1 MHNLLHLVNSWSESQ
16 FVQTFGS
23 LFEDSAWIAER
34 SAPLRPFDSFE
45 EMMQTMIQ
53 QVLGSEY
60 EEQLELLRKHPDL
73 GAKIS
78 MSSSSVREQA
88 GVGLDSLTPE
98 QFKEMQQL
106 NSTYTSRYGFPFIVA
121 VKGHTTESILDLM
134 RQRQGRASQ
143 QEFETALKEV
153 FKIAGIRLQQWL
165 EEHGQETESGQSS
178 SKSFSSMNVSYTNR
192 AEKIPE
198 EGDI

>member
-60 EEQLELLRKHPDL
+60 EERLELLRKHPTW
-73 GAKIS
+73 G
-78 MSSSSVREQA
+78 
-88 GVGLDSLTPE
+88 
-98 QFKEMQQL
+98 
-106 NSTYTSRYGFPFIVA
+106 
-121 VKGHTTESILDLM
+121 
-134 RQRQGRASQ
+134 QGSA
-143 QEFETALKEV
+143 
-153 FKIAGIRLQQWL
+153 
-165 EEHGQETESGQSS
+165 
-178 SKSFSSMNVSYTNR
+178 
-192 AEKIPE
+192 
-198 EGDI
+198 